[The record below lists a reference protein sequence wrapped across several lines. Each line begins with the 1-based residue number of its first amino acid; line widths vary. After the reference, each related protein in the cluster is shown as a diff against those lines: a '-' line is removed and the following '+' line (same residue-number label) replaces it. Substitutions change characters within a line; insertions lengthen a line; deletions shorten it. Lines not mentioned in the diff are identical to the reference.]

1 MFSMI
6 TTNEIEIT
14 INSVDFLNEYINP
27 ARKLNGQSK
36 VAYKDFIA
44 RVIDETEKSHEETFL
59 MDSTGG
65 RKRHVVNL
73 SYDEMMLV
81 GMRES
86 KAVRK
91 SVLAKLKEL
100 SQPKEDPIVLLAQKV
115 LKQDAEIKALEKA
128 KAQIND
134 KRTATLMNK
143 ASQDAKRIKKLESQL
158 QDAGE
163 YQSLIAAGLPQR
175 TETEVNPKAQTWRI
189 LLKICESLGY
199 PPKKVVDPRYGTVN
213 TYHVSVITKYKE
225 DYLF

>member
-1 MFSMI
+1 M
-6 TTNEIEIT
+6 
-14 INSVDFLNEYINP
+14 
-27 ARKLNGQSK
+27 RKLSSWIQ
-36 VAYKDFIA
+36 
-44 RVIDETEKSHEETFL
+44 
-59 MDSTGG
+59 TGG